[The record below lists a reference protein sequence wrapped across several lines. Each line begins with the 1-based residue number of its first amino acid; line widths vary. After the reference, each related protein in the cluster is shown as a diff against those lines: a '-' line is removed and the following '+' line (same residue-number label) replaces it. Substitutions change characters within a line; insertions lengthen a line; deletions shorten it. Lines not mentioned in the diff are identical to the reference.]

1 MQTTWIIH
9 PYASVIGAVRIAA
22 SYEDGSIVRA
32 VSEYI
37 ETSVNIHR
45 STSTNISTCSFCIEL
60 IQQLHDLFLTHG
72 DRSEYRQRY
81 GADAYGWYLAA
92 CELSLLH
99 IEHFRVTFC
108 HIGGLHVFMTQRGT
122 LQRVAPVHN
131 VHCELLAQTIEDSCL
146 APFTTRSQRA
156 IATQLLVDVPEAYIH
171 MLAQLDPSTFYKK
184 IGHMN
189 TRRIGYFVDAR
200 QPHMGGYRQVP
211 PVPACGQVQVHPNDV
226 IFLYVPQLQE
236 EVSTYDEAAIVRSIQ
251 YLSQQPV
258 HVQHDF
264 APTPMQCGQALA
276 VAISD
281 HGMIHTVWVA
291 E

>member
-1 MQTTWIIH
+1 
-9 PYASVIGAVRIAA
+9 
-22 SYEDGSIVRA
+22 
-32 VSEYI
+32 
-37 ETSVNIHR
+37 
-45 STSTNISTCSFCIEL
+45 
-60 IQQLHDLFLTHG
+60 
-72 DRSEYRQRY
+72 
-81 GADAYGWYLAA
+81 
-92 CELSLLH
+92 
-99 IEHFRVTFC
+99 
-108 HIGGLHVFMTQRGT
+108 
-122 LQRVAPVHN
+122 
-131 VHCELLAQTIEDSCL
+131 
-146 APFTTRSQRA
+146 
-156 IATQLLVDVPEAYIH
+156 